1 MAMHMYNICTCM
13 LICICVYTEAFLT
26 AKFPCVIFRP
36 KLRQLQRPYLAVVM
50 GGIFRFHARL
60 DSQPVK
66 CRHWQWLQSKTKAHK
81 TGNICITNPCASILR
96 HFYAWKIQLRYC
108 TVHMLLHSL
117 AFHYHFI
124 VDIFISFDSFHFFYS
139 LPSHH

>member
-1 MAMHMYNICTCM
+1 MCDLLGPTLDNYKG
-13 LICICVYTEAFLT
+13 LIW
-26 AKFPCVIFRP
+26 
-36 KLRQLQRPYLAVVM
+36 QLSWR
-50 GGIFRFHARL
+50 GIFRFHARL

-66 CRHWQWLQSKTKAHK
+66 CRHWQWLQSKTKSHT

-96 HFYAWKIQLRYC
+96 HFYAWRIHLRYC

-117 AFHYHFI
+117 VFHYHFI

-139 LPSHH
+139 LPSHHQLTSASKSIQQEEPFV